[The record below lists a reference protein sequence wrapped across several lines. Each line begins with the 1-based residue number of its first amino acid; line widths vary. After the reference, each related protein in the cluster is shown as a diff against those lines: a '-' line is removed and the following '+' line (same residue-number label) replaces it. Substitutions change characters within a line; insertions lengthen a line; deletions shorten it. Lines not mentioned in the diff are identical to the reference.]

1 MEQHTQEWY
10 KARLGKITGSMV
22 YVLMGTPRKKG
33 ETFTDTAKN
42 YLYQLAAERNLND
55 AFKDT
60 YFDEYLERVN
70 VETRA
75 MRYGTDTE
83 ALARQAYDM
92 RLSPDLTVEECGF
105 FQHPTLPNYGDSPDG
120 LVWTKARTLTGCIE
134 VKCPNPNTWMR
145 YLDLFKQG
153 FPLKEVEEKYYWQCQ
168 SHILCTGA
176 DWCDFIF
183 YDKMQRNPL
192 QVQRIGPCDDDLALM
207 IERITLAEEFIGNIV
222 N

>member
-22 YVLMGTPRKKG
+22 YVLMSTPRKKG

-83 ALARQAYDM
+83 ELARLAG
-92 RLSPDLTVEECGF
+92 E
-105 FQHPTLPNYGDSPDG
+105 
-120 LVWTKARTLTGCIE
+120 
-134 VKCPNPNTWMR
+134 
-145 YLDLFKQG
+145 
-153 FPLKEVEEKYYWQCQ
+153 LKEYYK
-168 SHILCTGA
+168 GG
-176 DWCDFIF
+176 
-183 YDKMQRNPL
+183 K
-192 QVQRIGPCDDDLALM
+192 
-207 IERITLAEEFIGNIV
+207 
-222 N
+222 